1 MGVSWFPRGGAE
13 VRIKDPETE
22 NRIQERKI
30 MNTQLAKRQPK
41 VISLNFKTFDPSQP
55 EDGALIVAGVLR
67 DQFNSLQAEIAAVP
81 VIESAQVISTTT
93 VPPGYPA
100 EAAVSLTEGSL
111 LFSFGIPTGSE
122 GPQGAMGPMGPQ
134 GIQGPEG
141 PQGPSGGPP
150 GPEGP
155 QGIQGPEGPQG
166 PMGHEGIQG
175 PEGPQGPSG
184 GPPGPEGPMG
194 PQGPQ
199 GMQGSD
205 GAQGPQGDP
214 GPQGPPGEVTQNDLA
229 QAIQGTSSNSNA
241 VPTLDSP
248 FADPDAEALRVRLN
262 ELIVALRR

>member
-1 MGVSWFPRGGAE
+1 
-13 VRIKDPETE
+13 
-22 NRIQERKI
+22 
-30 MNTQLAKRQPK
+30 MNAQLLKRQPK
-41 VISLNFKTFDPSQP
+41 ARALKVKSFDPTQP

-67 DQFNSLQAEIAAVP
+67 DQFTSLQAEIAAVP

-100 EAAVSLTEGSL
+100 EAAVGLMGNTLG
-111 LFSFGIPTGSE
+111 FTFGIPAGAE
-122 GPQGAMGPMGPQ
+122 GPQGVMGPMGPQ
-134 GIQGPEG
+134 GPEG
-141 PQGPSGGPP
+141 PMGPSGGPP

-155 QGIQGPEGPQG
+155 QGIQGPEGPIGPVGPQG
-166 PMGHEGIQG
+166 VQG

-199 GMQGSD
+199 GMQGAD

-229 QAIQGTSSNSNA
+229 QAIQGTSSNSNS
-241 VPTLDSP
+241 VPTLDTP
-248 FADPDAEALRVRLN
+248 FVDPDAEALRVRLN
-262 ELIVALRR
+262 ELIGALRR